1 VIISKASTELQI
13 SDEMPIQGGGYKIWV
28 DEVTGFNKDD
38 PNNGYAGV
46 LGKPITSLRVSG
58 DKQYR
63 IHRKAAADWL
73 SPVTGNDQFDYTNG
87 YAGSLNGE
95 NIDGI
100 IITGNVS
107 YAVHVIGEGWLPAVK
122 GDNINDF
129 DNYAGIFGKS
139 IDAIMIENRIY
150 ATSYY
155 SDGKTSINNTSNNA
169 SSNTS
174 NVDNTCSAKGGTCMN
189 PTSCS
194 GTVLSEVSGLCQGGV
209 NKCCI
214 PNNNA
219 TNSNSGTLNPLYIII
234 IVLSVILFILIVLS
248 VYFILSKKWIKRS
261 ITSTL
266 KNLPSVNNNNNNVNN
281 NINNNNELPPSYYDV
296 VNEDPQ
302 DDIIIYSRSSAS
314 NSTSAPVKM
323 DSTNHGLVKV
333 IPNKNSLKN
342 HLFSIIDGT
351 HNYEKG
357 SNPTVERGQAV
368 MINLDEPLESS
379 SSIKKEKS
387 VEKSEKGM
395 LKFEEAHEVSSS
407 TNTAT
412 FTPVG
417 RTKTVMINLDEPLE
431 PSSNEKGVKSMNSL
445 PLDYNI
451 NEPTTKDTTKQINY

>member
-1 VIISKASTELQI
+1 MKSFYLILFFILASFVIISKASTELQI

-63 IHRKAAADWL
+63 IHRKAVADWL

-139 IDAIMIENRIY
+139 IDAIMIENRRY

-155 SDGKTSINNTSNNA
+155 SKDKISNKISNNISVNTSNDD
-169 SSNTS
+169 SCT
-174 NVDNTCSAKGGTCMN
+174 AKGGTCMN
-189 PTSCS
+189 PSNCS
-194 GTVLSEVSGLCQGGV
+194 GTVASGLCQGDT

-214 PNNNA
+214 PNASDLN
-219 TNSNSGTLNPLYIII
+219 NSGSINPLYIIVI
-234 IVLSVILFILIVLS
+234 ILLVILFILIILS
-248 VYFILSKKWIKRS
+248 IYFVLSKKWIKRS

-266 KNLPSVNNNNNNVNN
+266 NNLPSQNNNNDNGNSNNNNNNDN
-281 NINNNNELPPSYYDV
+281 NNNNEDEPPSYFDV
-296 VNEDPQ
+296 VNETSQ
-302 DDIIIYSRSSAS
+302 GSIIIYSSSS
-314 NSTSAPVKM
+314 SSIIKKNSGSH
-323 DSTNHGLVKV
+323 SQIKV
-333 IPNKNSLKN
+333 IPNNNNLKN
-342 HLFSIIDGT
+342 NLFAIMEGSSSSC
-351 HNYEKG
+351 EKKG
-357 SNPTVERGQAV
+357 SIPTVDRSKAV
-368 MINLDEPLESS
+368 MINLDEPLENSS
-379 SSIKKEKS
+379 SENKETVPT
-387 VEKSEKGM
+387 VERSK
-395 LKFEEAHEVSSS
+395 A
-407 TNTAT
+407 
-412 FTPVG
+412 
-417 RTKTVMINLDEPLE
+417 VMINLEEPLE
-431 PSSNEKGVKSMNSL
+431 RYPDEKK
-445 PLDYNI
+445 
-451 NEPTTKDTTKQINY
+451 